1 MSAVFLNLLHCTKS
15 LTCRQKEGIQLNR
28 HRPVDPEEMQKRL
41 DEDYHAML
49 EMIGEGSPVFESD
62 DDDEKDLFQHKL
74 HKRNDDELPET
85 DQ

>member
-1 MSAVFLNLLHCTKS
+1 
-15 LTCRQKEGIQLNR
+15 
-28 HRPVDPEEMQKRL
+28 MQKRL

-62 DDDEKDLFQHKL
+62 DDDEKDLFQRKL
-74 HKRNDDELPET
+74 HKRNDDELPEM